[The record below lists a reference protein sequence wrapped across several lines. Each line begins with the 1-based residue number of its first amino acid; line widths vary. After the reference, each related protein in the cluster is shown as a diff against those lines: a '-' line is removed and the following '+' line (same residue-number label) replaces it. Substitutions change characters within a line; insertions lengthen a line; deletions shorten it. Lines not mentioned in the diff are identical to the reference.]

1 MKMPKDGIEPALFAP
16 CGMNCAVCYRHCDHK
31 KPCGGCRAGNEG
43 KTEHCRSCKIRE
55 CVGERRLVHCYEC
68 GDYPCQLIRN
78 LEKSYNKRYSA
89 SLIENSL
96 FVRDYGLAAFMR
108 QQTGKY
114 TCPAC
119 GGIISIHSRE
129 CSECR
134 LKPDNRL

>member
-31 KPCGGCRAGNEG
+31 KPCGGCRAGSEG
-43 KTEHCRSCKIRE
+43 
-55 CVGERRLVHCYEC
+55 
-68 GDYPCQLIRN
+68 
-78 LEKSYNKRYSA
+78 KSYNKRYAA

-114 TCPAC
+114 TCPTC
-119 GGIISIHSRE
+119 GGIVSIHSRE

-134 LKPDNRL
+134 LKPDNRV